1 MEYEKFENYSE
12 EVKGQVRKYFDDN
25 NIEICFTLESWALKD
40 DFEKVISVE
49 DSAKSFIE
57 ELLED

>member
-1 MEYEKFENYSE
+1 MEEKNFKNYSE
-12 EVKGQVRKYFDDN
+12 KVKKQVRKYFDDN
-25 NIEICFTLESWALKD
+25 SIEICFTLQEFALKD
-40 DFEKVISVE
+40 DFEKNISIE